1 MGPLFKERFISIT
14 VAEFSKG
21 ETRFKHTSDSL
32 HFSAAKHYSDPF
44 ILVIMKPSLYIH
56 TVQTLTYMQD

>member
-1 MGPLFKERFISIT
+1 

-21 ETRFKHTSDSL
+21 ERSFKHTSDSL
-32 HFSAAKHYSDPF
+32 HFSAAKYFSDTF
-44 ILVIMKPSLYIH
+44 ILVIMKLSLYTH